1 MKKVLVLDFGGQY
14 NLLVARRV
22 RECGVY
28 CEIKSYRLSMADIRA
43 FGPDALILTGGPA
56 TVFEPNAPMVDRALF
71 EMGIPVLGICYGQQL
86 MMQLL
91 GGQCRK
97 AETREYGKIQLI
109 HTASPLF
116 AGVPETSVCWMSH
129 GVEVEQL
136 APGFRAIAHTDG
148 CRHAAVCCAEKNLYG
163 VQFHPEVLHTVHG
176 TEILKNFLYKVCGL
190 SPEWSMANYVSEA
203 IEEVRAKVGGGEGV
217 FQHQLAIGAHRG
229 SGILSLGC
237 GGDLQRVPPGEPSV
251 F

>member
-97 AETREYGKIQLI
+97 AETREYGKIQLT
-109 HTASPLF
+109 HTASPCLPVCRRRPC
-116 AGVPETSVCWMSH
+116 AG
-129 GVEVEQL
+129 
-136 APGFRAIAHTDG
+136 
-148 CRHAAVCCAEKNLYG
+148 
-163 VQFHPEVLHTVHG
+163 
-176 TEILKNFLYKVCGL
+176 
-190 SPEWSMANYVSEA
+190 
-203 IEEVRAKVGGGEGV
+203 
-217 FQHQLAIGAHRG
+217 
-229 SGILSLGC
+229 
-237 GGDLQRVPPGEPSV
+237 
-251 F
+251 

>member
-97 AETREYGKIQLI
+97 AETREYGKIRADPHGL
-109 HTASPLF
+109 PPVCRC
-116 AGVPETSVCWMSH
+116 AGDV
-129 GVEVEQL
+129 
-136 APGFRAIAHTDG
+136 R
-148 CRHAAVCCAEKNLYG
+148 
-163 VQFHPEVLHTVHG
+163 VLD
-176 TEILKNFLYKVCGL
+176 E
-190 SPEWSMANYVSEA
+190 P
-203 IEEVRAKVGGGEGV
+203 RRGGG
-217 FQHQLAIGAHRG
+217 AYR
-229 SGILSLGC
+229 
-237 GGDLQRVPPGEPSV
+237 PGL
-251 F
+251 

>member
-97 AETREYGKIQLI
+97 AETREDSRTRRQTCSTGVSDNN
-109 HTASPLF
+109 SPELVVVTRWSGSRF
-116 AGVPETSVCWMSH
+116 SRCHATESMM
-129 GVEVEQL
+129 
-136 APGFRAIAHTDG
+136 G
-148 CRHAAVCCAEKNLYG
+148 CRRVSGSSTSSSGLASRSRR
-163 VQFHPEVLHTVHG
+163 TVPLACRSVENRPSKI
-176 TEILKNFLYKVCGL
+176 TR
-190 SPEWSMANYVSEA
+190 W
-203 IEEVRAKVGGGEGV
+203 VR
-217 FQHQLAIGAHRG
+217 
-229 SGILSLGC
+229 
-237 GGDLQRVPPGEPSV
+237 PPGRSIIRLMMSR
-251 F
+251 